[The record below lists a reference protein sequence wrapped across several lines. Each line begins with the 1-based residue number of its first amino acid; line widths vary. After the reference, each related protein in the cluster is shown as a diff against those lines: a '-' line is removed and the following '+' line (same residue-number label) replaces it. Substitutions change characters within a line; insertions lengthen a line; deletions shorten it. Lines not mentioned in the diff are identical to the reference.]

1 MNTVFAN
8 NLGDFWFV
16 ARTKMV
22 MVLRYTLVCPA
33 IKESCVSKYNMSAP
47 DGELTLVISLD

>member
-1 MNTVFAN
+1 VFAN

-33 IKESCVSKYNMSAP
+33 IKESCVSKYNMSAT